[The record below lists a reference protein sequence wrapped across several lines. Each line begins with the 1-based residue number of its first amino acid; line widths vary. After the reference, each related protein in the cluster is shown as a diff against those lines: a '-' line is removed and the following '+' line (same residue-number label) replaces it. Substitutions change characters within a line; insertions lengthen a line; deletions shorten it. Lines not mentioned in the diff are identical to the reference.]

1 MCVHGGR
8 NVVTFLIDFFA
19 FFVRFSLECWEAC
32 APLRFSST
40 ETAVTYFADEILM
53 NMDKGLVTGSVLID
67 LAKAFDTADHDI
79 LLSKLEYYGVCDES
93 LPWFKNYFTGR
104 KQFVH
109 IDSQSSEELAITSGV
124 PQGSILGPVLFI
136 VYINDLP
143 CCVRHCSVNMYADDT
158 VLYLAGPTV
167 DNLIYYINEDLQC
180 LSEWLENNNLV
191 LNVSKLSV
199 CYLHL
204 KGIKSAIAF

>member
-1 MCVHGGR
+1 MH
-8 NVVTFLIDFFA
+8 
-19 FFVRFSLECWEAC
+19 
-32 APLRFSST
+32 ST
-40 ETAVTYFADEILM
+40 ETAVTYFADDILM
-53 NMDKGLVTGSVLID
+53 NMDKGLVTGSVFID
-67 LAKAFDTADHDI
+67 LAKAFDTVDHDI

-124 PQGSILGPVLFI
+124 PQGSILGFI

-143 CCVRHCSVNMYADDT
+143 RCIKHCSVNMYADDR

-167 DNLIYYINEDLQC
+167 HNLIFSINQYLQC
-180 LSEWLENNNLV
+180 LSGWLENNNLV
-191 LNVSKLSV
+191 LNVSKTKCVLFTSQRHKERD
-199 CYLHL
+199 CILNLNFLGKSISCETSFKYL
-204 KGIKSAIAF
+204 GVVFDNFMT